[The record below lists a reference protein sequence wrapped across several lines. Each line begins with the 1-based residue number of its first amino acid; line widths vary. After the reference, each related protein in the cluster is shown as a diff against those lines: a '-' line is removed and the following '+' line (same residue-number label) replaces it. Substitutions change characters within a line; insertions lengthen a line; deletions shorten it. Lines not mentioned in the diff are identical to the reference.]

1 MNALYAQAKIKT
13 DLQMIIEMQK
23 AALACGGCAVG
34 IGGPNQFRLLIQ
46 LIEEQERTSGI
57 SNDLSKSN

>member
-1 MNALYAQAKIKT
+1 
-13 DLQMIIEMQK
+13 MIIEMQK

-46 LIEEQERTSGI
+46 LIEEQETTNGI
-57 SNDLSKSN
+57 PNDLGGLVEEYND

>member
-1 MNALYAQAKIKT
+1 MNDSYSQAKIN
-13 DLQMIIEMQK
+13 LQYIIEAQK

-46 LIEEQERTSGI
+46 LIEEQETTNGI